1 MTESNTKKSLKKNS
15 DGPKTLGYHFNYAL
29 MLAVVSLAL
38 SALALGSLYFI
49 FFVEI
54 KDLKSELNSKLNKNT
69 FLSERGKIVSSS
81 IEELQS
87 EKEFLLSRINMVND
101 LGKKNVKD
109 IESKI
114 SAAISENVKY
124 KSKDEAQN
132 QSDIINE
139 GLSKNQ
145 IDKLKN
151 FQQTYKSELDVLQQR
166 ISKNQE
172 LIENNKKSLLVLRSS
187 YQNIEKKQSLEMSRE
202 LLILIEEFTDIS
214 YRALKNEINSLEKQN
229 WTDWLKSYFK
239 TIFISRSTE
248 PIEGNHTD
256 AILSRIDDSLKSGK
270 LENAKIE
277 ISKLSSET
285 RAFMKEWIG
294 KLDKLI
300 EMEDQINQ

>member
-15 DGPKTLGYHFNYAL
+15 DGPKTLGYHFNYAF

-69 FLSERGKIVSSS
+69 FLSEREKIVSSS

-101 LGKKNVKD
+101 LVKKNAKD

-114 SAAISENVKY
+114 SAAISENMKH
-124 KSKDEAQN
+124 KTKDEAQN
-132 QSDIINE
+132 IDIKNE
-139 GLSKNQ
+139 GLLKNQ
-145 IDKLKN
+145 IDKLEN
-151 FQQTYKSELDVLQQR
+151 FQRTYKSELDVLQQR

-172 LIENNKKSLLVLRSS
+172 LIENNKKSLLALRSS
-187 YQNIEKKQSLEMSRE
+187 YQNIEKTQSIEMSQE
-202 LLILIEEFTDIS
+202 LLILIEEFTETS
-214 YRALKNEINSLEKQN
+214 YRALKNEINSLEKQD
-229 WTDWLKSYFK
+229 WTDWLTSYFN

-248 PIEGNHTD
+248 PIEGDHTD

>member
-69 FLSERGKIVSSS
+69 FLSEREKIVSSS

-101 LGKKNVKD
+101 LVKKNAKD

-202 LLILIEEFTDIS
+202 LFILIEEFTEIS
-214 YRALKNEINSLEKQN
+214 YRALKNEINSLEKQD
-229 WTDWLKSYFK
+229 WTDWLTSYFN

-248 PIEGNHTD
+248 PIEGDHTD

>member
-15 DGPKTLGYHFNYAL
+15 GGPKTLGYHVNYAL
-29 MLAVVSLAL
+29 MLAIVSLAL

-69 FLSERGKIVSSS
+69 FLSEREKIVSSS

-87 EKEFLLSRINMVND
+87 EKEFLLSRINIVND
-101 LGKKNVKD
+101 LVKKNAKD

-114 SAAISENVKY
+114 NAAISENMKH
-124 KSKDEAQN
+124 KTKDEAQH
-132 QSDIINE
+132 QSDIKNE
-139 GLSKNQ
+139 GLLKNQ
-145 IDKLKN
+145 IDKLEN
-151 FQQTYKSELDVLQQR
+151 FQRTYKSELDVLQQR

-202 LLILIEEFTDIS
+202 LLVLIEEFTEIS
-214 YRALKNEINSLEKQN
+214 YRVLKNEINSLEKQD
-229 WTDWLKSYFK
+229 WTDWLTSYFN

-285 RAFMKEWIG
+285 RAIMKEWIG

>member
-15 DGPKTLGYHFNYAL
+15 DGPKTLGYHINYAL
-29 MLAVVSLAL
+29 MLAVGSLAL

-69 FLSERGKIVSSS
+69 FLSEREKIVSSS

-101 LGKKNVKD
+101 LVKKNAKD

-114 SAAISENVKY
+114 SATISENVKY
-124 KSKDEAQN
+124 KTQDEAQN
-132 QSDIINE
+132 KTDIVKME
-139 GLSKNQ
+139 LSKNQ

-151 FQQTYKSELDVLQQR
+151 FQQTYKSELEVLQQR

-202 LLILIEEFTDIS
+202 LLALIEEFTEIS
-214 YRALKNEINSLEKQN
+214 YLALKNEINSLEKQD
-229 WTDWLKSYFK
+229 WTDWLTSYFN

-248 PIEGNHTD
+248 PIEGDHTD

-285 RAFMKEWIG
+285 RAILKEWIG

>member
-29 MLAVVSLAL
+29 MLAVISLAL

-69 FLSERGKIVSSS
+69 FLSEREKIVSSS

-101 LGKKNVKD
+101 LVEKNAKD

-132 QSDIINE
+132 QTDIVNE
-139 GLSKNQ
+139 GLLKNQ

-187 YQNIEKKQSLEMSRE
+187 YQDIEKKQSLEMSRE
-202 LLILIEEFTDIS
+202 LLVLIEEFTEIS
-214 YRALKNEINSLEKQN
+214 YLALKNEINSLEKQD
-229 WTDWLKSYFK
+229 WTDWLTNYFK

-248 PIEGNHTD
+248 PIEGDHTD

-277 ISKLSSET
+277 ISKLPSET

>member
-1 MTESNTKKSLKKNS
+1 
-15 DGPKTLGYHFNYAL
+15 
-29 MLAVVSLAL
+29 
-38 SALALGSLYFI
+38 LYFI

-69 FLSERGKIVSSS
+69 FLSEKEKIVSSS
-81 IEELQS
+81 IEELKS
-87 EKEFLLSRINMVND
+87 EKEFLIARINMVND
-101 LGKKNVKD
+101 LVKNNSED

-114 SAAISENVKY
+114 SAAISENFKNKT
-124 KSKDEAQN
+124 KSEADN
-132 QSDIINE
+132 KSDNTNE
-139 GLSKNQ
+139 GFSKNQ
-145 IDKLKN
+145 IDVLRD
-151 FQQTYKSELDVLQQR
+151 FQLTYKSDLDLLQKR
-166 ISKNQE
+166 ISQNQE

-187 YQNIEKKQSLEMSRE
+187 YQNIEKKQSLEISRE

-214 YRALKNEINSLEKQN
+214 YRALKNEINSLEKQD
-229 WTDWLKSYFK
+229 WTDWLTSYFN

>member
-15 DGPKTLGYHFNYAL
+15 DGPKALGYHFNYAL
-29 MLAVVSLAL
+29 ILAVFSLAL

-69 FLSERGKIVSSS
+69 FLSEREKIISSG

-87 EKEFLLSRINMVND
+87 EKEFLLSRINMLND
-101 LGKKNVKD
+101 LVKKNAKD

-114 SAAISENVKY
+114 SAAISEKVKY
-124 KSKDEAQN
+124 KTEDETQN
-132 QSDIINE
+132 QSDIKNE
-139 GLSKNQ
+139 GLIKNQ
-145 IDKLKN
+145 IDKLKD
-151 FQQTYKSELDVLQQR
+151 FQQAYKSDLDVLQQR
-166 ISKNQE
+166 ISQNQE
-172 LIENNKKSLLVLRSS
+172 LIENNKNRLELLRSS
-187 YQNIEKKQSLEMSRE
+187 YHNMDKKQSLEMSRE

-214 YRALKNEINSLEKQN
+214 YRALKNEINSLEKQD
-229 WTDWLKSYFK
+229 WTDWLTSYFN
-239 TIFISRSTE
+239 TIFVSRSTA

-256 AILSRIDDSLKSGK
+256 AILSRINDSLKSGK

>member
-38 SALALGSLYFI
+38 SALALGSLYFV

-69 FLSERGKIVSSS
+69 FFSEREKIVSSS
-81 IEELQS
+81 IEDLQS

-101 LGKKNVKD
+101 LVEKNAKD

-124 KSKDEAQN
+124 KTKDEAQN
-132 QSDIINE
+132 EGDIINE
-139 GLSKNQ
+139 GVAKNQ

-151 FQQTYKSELDVLQQR
+151 FQRTYKSDLDLLQQR
-166 ISKNQE
+166 ISQNQE
-172 LIENNKKSLLVLRSS
+172 LIEKNKNRLEVLRSS
-187 YQNIEKKQSLEMSRE
+187 YHNMDKKQSLEMSRE
-202 LLILIEEFTDIS
+202 LLVLIEEFTEIS
-214 YRALKNEINSLEKQN
+214 YRALKNEINSLEKQD
-229 WTDWLKSYFK
+229 WTDWLTSYFN

-248 PIEGNHTD
+248 PIEGDHTD

-285 RAFMKEWIG
+285 RGLMKEWIR
-294 KLDKLI
+294 KLDELI
-300 EMEDQINQ
+300 EMEDKINQ

>member
-29 MLAVVSLAL
+29 MLALVSLAL

-69 FLSERGKIVSSS
+69 FLSEREKIISSS

-101 LGKKNVKD
+101 LVKKNAKD
-109 IESKI
+109 IEAKI
-114 SAAISENVKY
+114 SAAISENMQY
-124 KSKDEAQN
+124 ETKDEAQN
-132 QSDIINE
+132 LSDIKNE
-139 GLSKNQ
+139 GLLKTE

-166 ISKNQE
+166 ISQNQE

-202 LLILIEEFTDIS
+202 LLVLIEEFTDIS
-214 YRALKNEINSLEKQN
+214 YRALKNEINSLEKQD
-229 WTDWLKSYFK
+229 WTDWLTSYFN

>member
-69 FLSERGKIVSSS
+69 FLSEREKIVSSS

-101 LGKKNVKD
+101 LVEKNAKD

-124 KSKDEAQN
+124 KTKDEDQN
-132 QSDIINE
+132 KSDIIKE
-139 GLSKNQ
+139 GLSKNE

-172 LIENNKKSLLVLRSS
+172 LIENNKKSLLVLRTS

-202 LLILIEEFTDIS
+202 LLILIEEFTEIS
-214 YRALKNEINSLEKQN
+214 YRALKNEINSLEKQD
-229 WTDWLKSYFK
+229 WTDWLTSYFN

-248 PIEGNHTD
+248 PIEGDHTD

-285 RAFMKEWIG
+285 RALMKDWIG

>member
-69 FLSERGKIVSSS
+69 FLSEREKIVSSS

-101 LGKKNVKD
+101 LVKKNAKD

-114 SAAISENVKY
+114 SAAISQNVKY
-124 KSKDEAQN
+124 KTEDETQN
-132 QSDIINE
+132 QIDIKNE
-139 GLSKNQ
+139 GLLKNQ
-145 IDKLKN
+145 IDKLKE
-151 FQQTYKSELDVLQQR
+151 FQQAYKSDLDVLQQR
-166 ISKNQE
+166 ISQNQE
-172 LIENNKKSLLVLRSS
+172 LIEKNKNRLEVLRSS
-187 YQNIEKKQSLEMSRE
+187 YHNMDKKQSLEMSRE
-202 LLILIEEFTDIS
+202 LLILIEEFTEIS
-214 YRALKNEINSLEKQN
+214 YRALKNEINSLEKQD
-229 WTDWLKSYFK
+229 WTDWLTSYFN

-248 PIEGNHTD
+248 PIEGDHTD

-285 RAFMKEWIG
+285 RTLMKDWIG

>member
-29 MLAVVSLAL
+29 MLALVSLAL

-69 FLSERGKIVSSS
+69 FLSEREKIVSSS

-87 EKEFLLSRINMVND
+87 EKAFLLSRINMVND
-101 LGKKNVKD
+101 LVKKSAKD

-114 SAAISENVKY
+114 STAISEKM
-124 KSKDEAQN
+124 KHKTIDEAQN
-132 QSDIINE
+132 QSDIKNE
-139 GLSKNQ
+139 GLLKNQ
-145 IDKLKN
+145 IDKLEK
-151 FQQTYKSELDVLQQR
+151 FQRTYKSELDVLQQR

-214 YRALKNEINSLEKQN
+214 YRALKNEINSFEKQD
-229 WTDWLKSYFK
+229 WTDWLKSYFN

-248 PIEGNHTD
+248 PIEGDHTD
-256 AILSRIDDSLKSGK
+256 AILSRIDFSLKSGK
-270 LENAKIE
+270 LKNAKIE
-277 ISKLSSET
+277 ISKLPSET

>member
-29 MLAVVSLAL
+29 MLALVSLAL

-69 FLSERGKIVSSS
+69 FLSEREKIVSSS

-101 LGKKNVKD
+101 LVKKNAKD

-114 SAAISENVKY
+114 SAAISENMKY
-124 KSKDEAQN
+124 KPKDNAQN
-132 QSDIINE
+132 QSDIKNE
-139 GLSKNQ
+139 GLLKNQ
-145 IDKLKN
+145 IDKLEN
-151 FQQTYKSELDVLQQR
+151 FKRTYKSELDVLQQR
-166 ISKNQE
+166 VAQNQE
-172 LIENNKKSLLVLRSS
+172 FIENNKKSLLVLRSS

-202 LLILIEEFTDIS
+202 LLVLIEEFTEIS
-214 YRALKNEINSLEKQN
+214 YLALKNEINTFEKQN
-229 WTDWLKSYFK
+229 WTDWLTSYFK

-277 ISKLSSET
+277 INKLSSET
-285 RAFMKEWIG
+285 RALMKDWIG
-294 KLDKLI
+294 KLDKLM

>member
-29 MLAVVSLAL
+29 MLALVSLAL

-69 FLSERGKIVSSS
+69 FLSEREKIVSSS

-101 LGKKNVKD
+101 LVKKNAKD

-132 QSDIINE
+132 KSDNINE

-202 LLILIEEFTDIS
+202 LFILIEEFTEIS
-214 YRALKNEINSLEKQN
+214 YRALKNEINSLEKQD
-229 WTDWLKSYFK
+229 WTDWLTSYFN
-239 TIFISRSTE
+239 TIFISRSTK
-248 PIEGNHTD
+248 PIEGDHTD

>member
-1 MTESNTKKSLKKNS
+1 MTESNTKKTLKKNS

-29 MLAVVSLAL
+29 MLALVSLAL

-69 FLSERGKIVSSS
+69 FLSEREKIVSSS

-101 LGKKNVKD
+101 LVEKNAED

-114 SAAISENVKY
+114 SAAISENMKY
-124 KSKDEAQN
+124 KTKDDAQN
-132 QSDIINE
+132 LSDIKNE
-139 GLSKNQ
+139 GLLKNQ
-145 IDKLKN
+145 IDKLEN
-151 FQQTYKSELDVLQQR
+151 FQRTYKSELDVLQQR

-202 LLILIEEFTDIS
+202 LLVLIEEFTEIS
-214 YRALKNEINSLEKQN
+214 YLALKNEINSLEKQN
-229 WTDWLKSYFK
+229 WTDWLTSYFN

>member
-69 FLSERGKIVSSS
+69 FFSEREKIVSSS

-87 EKEFLLSRINMVND
+87 EKELLLSRINMVND
-101 LGKKNVKD
+101 LVEKNAKD

-124 KSKDEAQN
+124 KSKYETQN
-132 QSDIINE
+132 QSDVINE

-187 YQNIEKKQSLEMSRE
+187 YQNIEKKQSLKMSRE
-202 LLILIEEFTDIS
+202 LLILIEEFTYIS
-214 YRALKNEINSLEKQN
+214 YRALKNEINSLEKQD
-229 WTDWLKSYFK
+229 WTDWLTSYFN

-248 PIEGNHTD
+248 PIEGDHTD

-285 RAFMKEWIG
+285 RTLMKDWIG

>member
-1 MTESNTKKSLKKNS
+1 VTESNTKKSLKKNS

-29 MLAVVSLAL
+29 MLAVISLAL

-69 FLSERGKIVSSS
+69 FLSEREKIVSSS

-101 LGKKNVKD
+101 LVKKNAKD

-124 KSKDEAQN
+124 KTKDDTQN
-132 QSDIINE
+132 KKDIINE

-151 FQQTYKSELDVLQQR
+151 FQRTYKSELDVLQQR

-172 LIENNKKSLLVLRSS
+172 LIENNKKSLLILRSS
-187 YQNIEKKQSLEMSRE
+187 FQNIEKKQSLEMSRK
-202 LLILIEEFTDIS
+202 LLILIEEFTEIS
-214 YRALKNEINSLEKQN
+214 YRALKNEINLLEKQD
-229 WTDWLKSYFK
+229 WTDWLKNYFN

-248 PIEGNHTD
+248 PIEGDHTD

-277 ISKLSSET
+277 IGKLSSET
-285 RAFMKEWIG
+285 RALMKDWIG

>member
-69 FLSERGKIVSSS
+69 FLSEREKIVSSS

-101 LGKKNVKD
+101 LVKKNAKD

-151 FQQTYKSELDVLQQR
+151 FQRTYKSELDVLQQR

-214 YRALKNEINSLEKQN
+214 YRALKNEINSLEKQD
-229 WTDWLKSYFK
+229 WTDWLTSYFN

-248 PIEGNHTD
+248 PIEGDHTD

>member
-1 MTESNTKKSLKKNS
+1 VTESNTKKSLKKNS
-15 DGPKTLGYHFNYAL
+15 DGPKTLGFHFNYAL

-38 SALALGSLYFI
+38 STIALGSLYFI

-69 FLSERGKIVSSS
+69 FFSEREKIISSS

-101 LGKKNVKD
+101 LVKKNAKD

-124 KSKDEAQN
+124 KTEDETQH
-132 QSDIINE
+132 QSDIKNE
-139 GLSKNQ
+139 GLLKNQ
-145 IDKLKN
+145 IDKLEN
-151 FQQTYKSELDVLQQR
+151 FQQAYESDLDVLQKR
-166 ISKNQE
+166 ISQNQE

-202 LLILIEEFTDIS
+202 LLVLIEEFTEIS
-214 YRALKNEINSLEKQN
+214 YRALKNEINSLEKQD
-229 WTDWLKSYFK
+229 WTDWLTGYFN

-248 PIEGNHTD
+248 PIEGDHTD

>member
-1 MTESNTKKSLKKNS
+1 MTEPNTKKSVKKNS
-15 DGPKTLGYHFNYAL
+15 NAPKTLGYNFNYGL
-29 MLAVVSLAL
+29 MLAMVSLAL
-38 SALALGSLYFI
+38 SALVLGSLYFI

-69 FLSERGKIVSSS
+69 FFSEREKIVSSS

-101 LGKKNVKD
+101 LVEKIAKD
-109 IESKI
+109 TESKI
-114 SAAISENVKY
+114 IAAISENVKY
-124 KSKDEAQN
+124 NTNDETQN
-132 QSDIINE
+132 QSDIKNE
-139 GLSKNQ
+139 GLLKNQ

-151 FQQTYKSELDVLQQR
+151 FQQTYQSELDVLQQR
-166 ISKNQE
+166 ILQNQE

-187 YQNIEKKQSLEMSRE
+187 YKNIEKKQSLEMSRE
-202 LLILIEEFTDIS
+202 LLFLIEEFTEIS
-214 YRALKNEINSLEKQN
+214 YRALKNEINSLEKED
-229 WTDWLKSYFK
+229 WTDWLKNYFN

-248 PIEGNHTD
+248 PIEGDHTD

-285 RAFMKEWIG
+285 RALMKDWIG

>member
-15 DGPKTLGYHFNYAL
+15 DGPKTLGYHINYAL

-69 FLSERGKIVSSS
+69 FLSEREKIVSSS

-87 EKEFLLSRINMVND
+87 EKEFLLSRINIVND
-101 LGKKNVKD
+101 LVKKNAKD

-124 KSKDEAQN
+124 KTKDEAQN
-132 QSDIINE
+132 KSDIINE

-202 LLILIEEFTDIS
+202 LFILIEEFTEIS
-214 YRALKNEINSLEKQN
+214 YRALKNEINSLEKQD
-229 WTDWLKSYFK
+229 WTDWLTSYFN

>member
-29 MLAVVSLAL
+29 MLAIVSLAL
-38 SALALGSLYFI
+38 SAIALGSLYFI

-69 FLSERGKIVSSS
+69 FLSEREKIVSSS

-101 LGKKNVKD
+101 LVKKNAKD

-124 KSKDEAQN
+124 KTEDETQN
-132 QSDIINE
+132 QSDIKNE
-139 GLSKNQ
+139 GLLKNQ
-145 IDKLKN
+145 IDKLEN
-151 FQQTYKSELDVLQQR
+151 FQQAYESDLDVLQKR
-166 ISKNQE
+166 ISQNQE

-202 LLILIEEFTDIS
+202 LLVLIEEFTEIS
-214 YRALKNEINSLEKQN
+214 YRALKNEINSLEKQD
-229 WTDWLKSYFK
+229 WTDWLTSYFN

-248 PIEGNHTD
+248 PIEGDHTD
-256 AILSRIDDSLKSGK
+256 AILSRIDGSLKSGK

>member
-29 MLAVVSLAL
+29 MLALVSLAL
-38 SALALGSLYFI
+38 SALALGSLYLI

-69 FLSERGKIVSSS
+69 FLSEREKIVSSS

-101 LGKKNVKD
+101 LVKKNAKD

-124 KSKDEAQN
+124 KSKYETQN
-132 QSDIINE
+132 QSDVINE

-202 LLILIEEFTDIS
+202 LLILIEEFTNIS
-214 YRALKNEINSLEKQN
+214 YRALKNEINSLEKQD
-229 WTDWLKSYFK
+229 WTDWLTSYFS

-285 RAFMKEWIG
+285 RTLMKDWIG

>member
-38 SALALGSLYFI
+38 SALAIGSLYFI

-69 FLSERGKIVSSS
+69 FLSEREKIVSSS

-101 LGKKNVKD
+101 LVKKNAKD

-124 KSKDEAQN
+124 KTEDDTQN
-132 QSDIINE
+132 KKDIINE

-172 LIENNKKSLLVLRSS
+172 LIENNKKSLSVLRSS

-214 YRALKNEINSLEKQN
+214 YRALKNEINSLEKQD
-229 WTDWLKSYFK
+229 WTDWLTSYFN

-248 PIEGNHTD
+248 PIEGDHTD

-285 RAFMKEWIG
+285 RTLMKDWIG

-300 EMEDQINQ
+300 EMKDQINQ

>member
-15 DGPKTLGYHFNYAL
+15 GGPKTLGYHFNYAL
-29 MLAVVSLAL
+29 MLALVSLAL

-101 LGKKNVKD
+101 LVEKSAKD
-109 IESKI
+109 IEKKI
-114 SAAISENVKY
+114 SAAISENMKY
-124 KSKDEAQN
+124 KSKDEVQN
-132 QSDIINE
+132 QSDIKNE
-139 GLSKNQ
+139 GSLKNQ
-145 IDKLKN
+145 IDKLKD
-151 FQQTYKSELDVLQQR
+151 FQRTYKSDLDVLQQR
-166 ISKNQE
+166 ISQNQE
-172 LIENNKKSLLVLRSS
+172 LIENNKKSLLLLRSS
-187 YQNIEKKQSLEMSRE
+187 YQNIEKKQSLEISRE

-214 YRALKNEINSLEKQN
+214 YRALKNEINSLEKQD
-229 WTDWLKSYFK
+229 WTDWLTSYFN

-248 PIEGNHTD
+248 PIEGDHTD

>member
-29 MLAVVSLAL
+29 MLAIVSLAL

-69 FLSERGKIVSSS
+69 FLSEREKIVSSS

-101 LGKKNVKD
+101 LVKKNAKD

-114 SAAISENVKY
+114 SAAISENMQY
-124 KSKDEAQN
+124 KTKDDAQN
-132 QSDIINE
+132 LSDIKNE
-139 GLSKNQ
+139 GLLKNQ
-145 IDKLKN
+145 IDKLEN

-172 LIENNKKSLLVLRSS
+172 LIEKNKNRLEVLRSS
-187 YQNIEKKQSLEMSRE
+187 YHNMDKKQSLEMSRE
-202 LLILIEEFTDIS
+202 LLILIEEFTEIS
-214 YRALKNEINSLEKQN
+214 YRALKNEINSLEKQD
-229 WTDWLKSYFK
+229 WTDWLTSYFN

-248 PIEGNHTD
+248 PIEGDHTD

>member
-69 FLSERGKIVSSS
+69 FLSEREKIVSSS

-101 LGKKNVKD
+101 LVKKNAKD

-114 SAAISENVKY
+114 SAAISQNVKY
-124 KSKDEAQN
+124 KTEDETQN
-132 QSDIINE
+132 QINIKNE
-139 GLSKNQ
+139 GLLKNQ
-145 IDKLKN
+145 IDKLKE
-151 FQQTYKSELDVLQQR
+151 FQQAYKSDLDVLQQR
-166 ISKNQE
+166 ISQNQE

-187 YQNIEKKQSLEMSRE
+187 YQDIEKKQSLEMSRE
-202 LLILIEEFTDIS
+202 LFILIEEFTEIS
-214 YRALKNEINSLEKQN
+214 YRALKNEINSLEKQD
-229 WTDWLKSYFK
+229 WTDWLTSYFN

-248 PIEGNHTD
+248 PIEGDHTD

>member
-15 DGPKTLGYHFNYAL
+15 DGPKTLGYHFNHAL
-29 MLAVVSLAL
+29 MLALVSLAL
-38 SALALGSLYFI
+38 SALALGCLYFI

-69 FLSERGKIVSSS
+69 FLSEREKIVSSS

-87 EKEFLLSRINMVND
+87 EKEFLLSRISMVND
-101 LGKKNVKD
+101 LVKKNAKD

-132 QSDIINE
+132 HTDIVKM

-202 LLILIEEFTDIS
+202 LLVLIEEFTEIS
-214 YRALKNEINSLEKQN
+214 YRVLKNEINSLEKQD
-229 WTDWLKSYFK
+229 WTDWLTSYFN

-248 PIEGNHTD
+248 PIEGDHTD

>member
-15 DGPKTLGYHFNYAL
+15 DGPKTLGYHFNYAF

-69 FLSERGKIVSSS
+69 FLSEREKIVSSS

-87 EKEFLLSRINMVND
+87 EKEFLLSRINMVNG
-101 LGKKNVKD
+101 LVKKNAKD
-109 IESKI
+109 IESKL
-114 SAAISENVKY
+114 SAAISENMKY
-124 KSKDEAQN
+124 KTKDDAQN
-132 QSDIINE
+132 LSDIKNE
-139 GLSKNQ
+139 GLLKNQ
-145 IDKLKN
+145 IDKLEN
-151 FQQTYKSELDVLQQR
+151 FQRTYKRELDVLQLR

-202 LLILIEEFTDIS
+202 LLVLIEEFTEIS
-214 YRALKNEINSLEKQN
+214 YLALKNEINSFEKQD
-229 WTDWLKSYFK
+229 WTDWLTSYFN